1 MAVPG
6 IRAPDTRRRLT
17 ASHWSLERQ
26 PRPVTRGITP
36 HNVGSTEPGRHAA
49 LKFKAL
55 EDIRFVR
62 ALLDTAE
69 RNAVRA
75 ARHHGRSWTDV
86 ASALGVSR
94 QSAWERWRDDAE

>member
-1 MAVPG
+1 MPSRSRWQDGRRAWARLNGWHQTEASASPG
-6 IRAPDTRRRLT
+6 HADDGL
-17 ASHWSLERQ
+17 
-26 PRPVTRGITP
+26 
-36 HNVGSTEPGRHAA
+36 AA
-49 LKFKAL
+49 LKAL

-69 RNAVRA
+69 RNAVRT
-75 ARHHGRSWTDV
+75 ARGHGQSWNVV

>member
-1 MAVPG
+1 MPSRSRWQDGRRAWARLNGWHQAEPSASPG
-6 IRAPDTRRRLT
+6 HADN
-17 ASHWSLERQ
+17 
-26 PRPVTRGITP
+26 G
-36 HNVGSTEPGRHAA
+36 HAA
-49 LKFKAL
+49 LKAL

-69 RNAVRA
+69 RNAVRT
-75 ARHHGRSWTDV
+75 ARNHGQSWTDV